1 MASEPQR
8 IAPAASST
16 AENAVADATKLLG
29 ALENQT
35 YFEMLGIEEN
45 ATDDQLRGAF
55 MKLASKWHPDRA
67 PSAAAREAFQR
78 VFALINEA
86 QLTLVDPKS
95 RERYTRVAKDGG
107 GTPAAQKKVAQL
119 LEASSLAQR
128 AEIQLRRKDIADA
141 EKLAREAHSLNPTDP
156 SVLAIL
162 GLILFEKA
170 LPDQLAETITIL
182 TQAISLSPKNDKAQ
196 VTLAHALKRKGDLR
210 KAIQHYKLALD
221 ANPKNVDAQREMR
234 IAEMRARNPQP
245 TPPEPSAT
253 ASSKPKENEGLLS
266 KFFKR

>member
-182 TQAISLSPKNDKAQ
+182 TQAISLSPKNDKAIG
-196 VTLAHALKRKGDLR
+196 K
-210 KAIQHYKLALD
+210 
-221 ANPKNVDAQREMR
+221 
-234 IAEMRARNPQP
+234 
-245 TPPEPSAT
+245 
-253 ASSKPKENEGLLS
+253 
-266 KFFKR
+266 